1 MCASSLDRD
10 EWLFGWEQLKP
21 LIAPSLPC
29 AARVLDLGC
38 GTSSLALDLVGDP
51 DLVDARVLAIDV
63 APGQLVHML
72 PDSRCSLSSLSSRDA
87 RDARDSRHQSA
98 HPPYQRH
105 STRSAPRRLGGCRAA
120 SGAHPNPT

>member
-72 PDSRCSLSSLSSRDA
+72 PLTLLTLLTLLTRRTRLTPPICPPSVPAALEAQRAEKRRRL
-87 RDARDSRHQSA
+87 QSGE
-98 HPPYQRH
+98 
-105 STRSAPRRLGGCRAA
+105 RSAP
-120 SGAHPNPT
+120 

>member
-38 GTSSLALDLVGDP
+38 GTSSLALDLAL
-51 DLVDARVLAIDV
+51 DLEDARVLAIDV
-63 APGQLVHML
+63 APGPLPHML
-72 PDSRCSLSSLSSRDA
+72 LYSLYS
-87 RDARDSRHQSA
+87 RDSRDSRDSHDS
-98 HPPYQRH
+98 
-105 STRSAPRRLGGCRAA
+105 CA
-120 SGAHPNPT
+120 SCASRD